1 MSRFN
6 GQIGF
11 IEPQLATL
19 VDQPLNIVVIAGLTL
34 ALVAC
39 VSSDE
44 RGQQVAA
51 DHKTCLNEGE
61 PGSTG
66 YQNCRG
72 DSWSPAGRRLASA
85 NRNAPSMTNK

>member
-66 YQNCRG
+66 YQNCREELMV
-72 DSWSPAGRRLASA
+72 ARRQEARERGPERALHD
-85 NRNAPSMTNK
+85 R